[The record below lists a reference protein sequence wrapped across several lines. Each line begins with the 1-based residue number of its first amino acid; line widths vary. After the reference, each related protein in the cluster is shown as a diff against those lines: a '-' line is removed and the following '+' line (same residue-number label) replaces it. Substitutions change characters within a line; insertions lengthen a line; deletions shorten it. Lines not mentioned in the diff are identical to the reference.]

1 MSPFAF
7 TPALSK
13 VLGRHLMRISLPGLS
28 SLDQMYLVALAD
40 TVAHS
45 QMDFAD
51 RFAESKEGSL
61 TNDSQADMSK
71 ATVLQR
77 QGLKSS
83 SLVWA
88 FHSEATEEL
97 LSMIPC
103 MQKGEPNWDELR
115 QFGVGWWVTNTTIL
129 RQMTEQVAK
138 QAFQSRKDPL
148 DSAIF
153 YMAMKKKNVLWGLYR
168 SVNNQRMSDF
178 FKHDF
183 TQERWRKAAKKN
195 AFALLGKQMFREAA
209 AFFLLA
215 DSLPDAIEVLLDKL
229 NDLQL
234 ALVVC
239 RLYDIEDPLPASVKA
254 LLYQNI
260 LGRDANGDNY
270 NPHRAHHDSFLR
282 SMALWMLK
290 DYQAALQ
297 TLLEDNLGQ
306 RKSSDDSS
314 DPDAHSTKPNI
325 FNFYNYLR
333 THPLLLRLRLASSS
347 LKKRR
352 AILTERQLFFA
363 TAHTHFK
370 NGCPF
375 LALEVLS
382 KLPPVVETETEKE
395 QEMANTRRMSLAEG
409 RITTG
414 ALDVTTPMA
423 NGLPN
428 GSGEGGKASDF
439 DWSTPLT
446 GTNTADSIDW
456 SQPAA
461 SNKAE
466 DFDWGAPLAGN
477 TSNTADAFDWSQ
489 PLAENKAEDFDWSS
503 PLTNRVHFED
513 DADLLGS
520 SFDGEDRL
528 NSSPKKEG
536 GKVKFELD
544 GEDEDEDEEEDE
556 VDDKEE
562 TKPPEQKL
570 DIMAQQYKFIA
581 CLKVLMEE
589 LSTLATGF
597 EVDGG
602 QLRYQLYIWLEKEVE
617 VLKILCNY
625 GMPEEQLPAQDANLD
640 TSHDSDDEI
649 PSSGRQRTHSQRS
662 DVSTASLHEVILA
675 DKQDLESKERRM
687 ARRKRWLKQNSHLL
701 RTLASYCIL
710 QGSSGGG
717 LASVHMELLLLLQEL
732 QQERPQ
738 QQLLSPLPFP
748 TTLPL
753 LSASLASSRTVIAD
767 PIQYI
772 QRLTQDLLH
781 SVTAMVA
788 PPGTT
793 SNMGQVVSMRNL
805 SVALSSCIY
814 QCLCDSDSFY
824 VNLARA
830 TDPGL
835 EGFTSSMFVAPNS
848 YLMAGILRG
857 RHRSDSA
864 SQEVINT
871 SPAKWPG
878 VTSLHVLLL
887 REKDEDSP
895 KLQVLLCEALLAV
908 YVSLLVTGMATFD
921 PQILYR
927 LLANKL
933 DQQTWGALFGGGVK
947 TVLKTE
953 KNIPR
958 LGGDPISKQRL
969 KFNMKVMGPMK
980 ETYKEKFVSPEL
992 SMITYFMTKPFV
1004 PSSSSIISYDSDDS
1018 MDSDQ
1023 VDGDDPLTDDEEE
1036 ESFRPRSLLLAGQQ
1050 EHCDPSSYSWC
1061 LMRFAIMRSV
1071 LNNLRTFLP
1080 QVGIEISELPIVS
1093 PMLHAVMRLLECW
1106 EGMLQA
1112 RLDLF
1117 SGPPDNYIPGLAL
1130 DTITGMPSSKLQ
1142 ALLNPENTPFGNAA
1156 ATLPVKRL
1164 WFHLLRQEC
1173 LQETFLRYV
1182 YRKPHHHHVDSEDES
1197 LRTGSSDEQKVPEPM
1212 KVVHK
1217 EQDIISSFAINQA
1230 NESILALATQKELV
1244 ELDIGLLLHPPSWL
1258 TDDNEMDIETLRNE
1272 ENRSRKDSLDAD
1284 KEENWL
1290 VVDVKSHKLDSKWTC
1305 TEEFKMAP
1313 VRSPMTN
1320 AAETLPEFLVVNTPQ
1335 DTPQPH
1341 SGTQT
1346 PNTPY
1351 VPSPVGSVQG
1361 LQTGRGTNVNMRRS
1375 VTGVRRIGSHPTLQY
1390 YLTGSAD
1397 GCVRLWEWG
1406 HGQPVT
1412 TLRQPG
1418 NFPKVTK
1425 VLFNAQGNKCCVSDV
1440 EGSICLWQVGLGSN
1454 FNKPIMSLSCHN
1466 KTTSDFTFVGCS
1478 SLIATAGHSSE
1489 SKNVCLWDTLLPPR
1503 SALVH
1508 AFACHEHG
1516 SPAIIYAPQHQL
1528 LISGGRKG
1536 DICIFDLRQRA
1547 LRSQINAHDSAIKC
1561 LAVDPQEEYFVTGSA
1576 EGDIKVW
1583 AMNMPS
1589 MLVMFT
1595 GEHSKNTFF
1604 RSVGSTSGV
1613 TQVAVG
1619 PNNHLFSCG
1628 VDGSIK
1634 FRQLPERDSSV
1645 VQNWT

>member
-1 MSPFAF
+1 
-7 TPALSK
+7 
-13 VLGRHLMRISLPGLS
+13 
-28 SLDQMYLVALAD
+28 
-40 TVAHS
+40 
-45 QMDFAD
+45 
-51 RFAESKEGSL
+51 
-61 TNDSQADMSK
+61 
-71 ATVLQR
+71 
-77 QGLKSS
+77 
-83 SLVWA
+83 
-88 FHSEATEEL
+88 
-97 LSMIPC
+97 
-103 MQKGEPNWDELR
+103 
-115 QFGVGWWVTNTTIL
+115 
-129 RQMTEQVAK
+129 
-138 QAFQSRKDPL
+138 
-148 DSAIF
+148 
-153 YMAMKKKNVLWGLYR
+153 
-168 SVNNQRMSDF
+168 
-178 FKHDF
+178 
-183 TQERWRKAAKKN
+183 
-195 AFALLGKQMFREAA
+195 MFREAA

-352 AILTERQLFFA
+352 AILTGGLTRANSVAVSDKITTIDRVTPTERQLFFA

-375 LALEVLS
+375 LAL
-382 KLPPVVETETEKE
+382 
-395 QEMANTRRMSLAEG
+395 EG

-520 SFDGEDRL
+520 SFDGED
-528 NSSPKKEG
+528 K
-536 GKVKFELD
+536 
-544 GEDEDEDEEEDE
+544 
-556 VDDKEE
+556 E

-980 ETYKEKFVSPEL
+980 ETYKEN
-992 SMITYFMTKPFV
+992 
-1004 PSSSSIISYDSDDS
+1004 SSIISYDSDDS

-1036 ESFRPRSLLLAGQQ
+1036 ESFRPRSLLLA
-1050 EHCDPSSYSWC
+1050 
-1061 LMRFAIMRSV
+1061 
-1071 LNNLRTFLP
+1071 
-1080 QVGIEISELPIVS
+1080 ELPIVS

-1290 VVDVKSHKLDSKWTC
+1290 VVDVRSHKLNSKWTC

-1361 LQTGRGTNVNMRRS
+1361 LQTGRGTNVVKSLSSLGIQNPALTHCILDRSRRLIGVNMRRS